1 MNLDKI
7 NGSCCGKSLFTHYY
21 YSLTSKKI
29 ILKWNFHAMIYI
41 NKFAEMNANPEI
53 TLNGDSAQDFK
64 ETF

>member
-1 MNLDKI
+1 
-7 NGSCCGKSLFTHYY
+7 
-21 YSLTSKKI
+21 
-29 ILKWNFHAMIYI
+29 MIYI